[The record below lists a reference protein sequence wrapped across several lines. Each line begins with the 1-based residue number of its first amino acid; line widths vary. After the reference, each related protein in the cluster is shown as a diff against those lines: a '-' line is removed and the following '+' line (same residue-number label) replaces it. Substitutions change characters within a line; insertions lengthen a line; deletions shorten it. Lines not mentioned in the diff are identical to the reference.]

1 MDLHAHAAKRG
12 AFLYGNRLKS
22 SQLHSETLLFAR
34 LAAANST
41 HLDFDGCCFSQK
53 NMTWK
58 DKRDSGLSKEGSA
71 RVAFYYLT
79 GSPHIYTLE
88 CNYNTG
94 RHMNA
99 LSDSR
104 SGAIS
109 PPRPTIPVLKYTPD
123 GILHRVR
130 NRSRCLNWPITKR
143 VRIQHLKFSFCD
155 WSIQTMRTL
164 VDDFEPCYYTRL
176 QH

>member
-1 MDLHAHAAKRG
+1 MEDQNSGLAFLMDLHAHAAKRG

-130 NRSRCLNWPITKR
+130 NRSRCLNWPTAPNDKA
-143 VRIQHLKFSFCD
+143 
-155 WSIQTMRTL
+155 
-164 VDDFEPCYYTRL
+164 E
-176 QH
+176 